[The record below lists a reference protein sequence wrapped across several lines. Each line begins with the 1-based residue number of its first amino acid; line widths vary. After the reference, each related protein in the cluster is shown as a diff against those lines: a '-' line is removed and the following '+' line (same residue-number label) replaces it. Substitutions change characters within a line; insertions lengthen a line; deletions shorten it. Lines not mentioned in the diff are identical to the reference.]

1 MERAKKNNEKFK
13 FYMLTNGD
21 TFKQLLARIRYFRYK
36 NKSKWPKN
44 QTERAAVLFE
54 LYLDIQK
61 DYDLA
66 EALRNI
72 FEKTTDKV
80 IGLERLAEL
89 HEKLNQSGFK
99 SFNTILRPILN
110 HYKTILIIGARML
123 RLK

>member
-66 EALRNI
+66 EA
-72 FEKTTDKV
+72 F
-80 IGLERLAEL
+80 
-89 HEKLNQSGFK
+89 
-99 SFNTILRPILN
+99 
-110 HYKTILIIGARML
+110 
-123 RLK
+123 